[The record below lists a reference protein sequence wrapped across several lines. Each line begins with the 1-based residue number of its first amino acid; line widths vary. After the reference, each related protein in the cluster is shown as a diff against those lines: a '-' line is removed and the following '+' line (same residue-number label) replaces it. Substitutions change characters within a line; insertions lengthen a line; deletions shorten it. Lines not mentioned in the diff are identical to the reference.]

1 MPDRFTGSR
10 RVIDG
15 IPSSSVPGDEYYS
28 GGFYQM
34 RGPHNLGVSSLS
46 ASYRYTEV
54 DIPRH
59 TLQALSCRPS

>member
-34 RGPHNLGVSSLS
+34 RGPGPTVTQPGSEFSLGF
-46 ASYRYTEV
+46 
-54 DIPRH
+54 IPLHR
-59 TLQALSCRPS
+59 S

>member
-15 IPSSSVPGDEYYS
+15 IPSSSVPGDEYYN

-34 RGPHNLGVSSLS
+34 RGPVPTVTQPGSEFSLGF
-46 ASYRYTEV
+46 
-54 DIPRH
+54 IPLHR
-59 TLQALSCRPS
+59 S